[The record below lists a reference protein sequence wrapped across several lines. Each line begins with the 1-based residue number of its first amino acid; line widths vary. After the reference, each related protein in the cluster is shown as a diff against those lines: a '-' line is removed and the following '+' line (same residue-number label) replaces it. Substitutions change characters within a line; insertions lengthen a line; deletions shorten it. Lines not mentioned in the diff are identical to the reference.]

1 MPGKKKIA
9 VPFQAGIAISP
20 RTTAF
25 GPLLYSGDIRKGLQV
40 IGEQGFTHVE
50 LSLRSVNDVDC
61 RELKDQLQIYNLEI
75 AGIATG
81 QACLFDSL
89 CLSNQDDQLRKQ
101 AVEHIKKL
109 LEFGR
114 SIDCPNVIIGGI
126 RGRLTGSKKEQQY
139 QYDAGVDSI
148 ASCAEWAGR
157 QNMTLLLEPINRY
170 EMNWVLSAQDG
181 LDLIDRVG
189 MNSLKLLLDTFH
201 MNIEERDTLDAFR
214 SAGDHLGYVHI
225 ADNIRQYPGSG
236 QIDFGS
242 ILSVLKE
249 IKYEGPVV
257 AEILPLPDDLTA
269 VQKTAEFWHN
279 FE

>member
-1 MPGKKKIA
+1 MEFKT
-9 VPFQAGIAISP
+9 GIAISP
-20 RTTAF
+20 RATAF
-25 GPLLYSGDIRKGLQV
+25 GPLLYSGNMQKGFQV

-50 LSLRSVNDVDC
+50 LSLRSVDDVDSQD
-61 RELKDQLQIYNLEI
+61 LKDQLKNHCLKV

-89 CLSNQDDQLRKQ
+89 CLSNQDDRLRKQ

-114 SIDCPNVIIGGI
+114 DIGCPNVIIGGI
-126 RGRLTGSKKEQQY
+126 RGRLTGSDKEQQY

-148 ASCAEWAGR
+148 SSCAEWAGR
-157 QNMTLLLEPINRY
+157 QDMTLLLEPINRY

-181 LDLIDRVG
+181 LDLIDRVR
-189 MNSLKLLLDTFH
+189 MDSLKLLLDTFH
-201 MNIEERDTLDAFR
+201 MNIEEADTLGAFR

-236 QIDFGS
+236 QIDFRS
-242 ILSVLKE
+242 ILSVLEE
-249 IKYEGPVV
+249 IKYEGPVI
-257 AEILPLPDDLTA
+257 AEILPLPDDFTA
-269 VQKTAEFWHN
+269 VQKTAEFWQN
-279 FE
+279 LY